1 MIIWVGRSIASP
13 SLFEKSP
20 LEPGNTAASWPAQ
33 EATRGEPRVRG
44 RSAAIADEGGIARG
58 SLSERK
64 GEHGQALGLSNL
76 GSGQHPR
83 DRGSFSDPST
93 FSLTPSHL
101 ELACAE
107 RPSFLLPVL
116 PIHAPI
122 TPEHYPTSREQG
134 RGRTTMVHHQ
144 TLHASTVLAKDLDLR
159 YLLTASASR
168 DWDGD

>member
-1 MIIWVGRSIASP
+1 MITWVGRSIASP
-13 SLFEKSP
+13 SFFEKSP

-33 EATRGEPRVRG
+33 EATRGKPRVRG

-58 SLSERK
+58 SLTERE
-64 GEHGQALGLSNL
+64 GEHGQVLGLSNL

-107 RPSFLLPVL
+107 RPIFLLPVL
-116 PIHAPI
+116 AIRAVSVRLSPLIV
-122 TPEHYPTSREQG
+122 SRSVVS
-134 RGRTTMVHHQ
+134 RGEAERPWCTIRPCTLQRCSLTT
-144 TLHASTVLAKDLDLR
+144 
-159 YLLTASASR
+159 
-168 DWDGD
+168 WF

>member
-1 MIIWVGRSIASP
+1 MSP
-13 SLFEKSP
+13 SFFAKSP

-44 RSAAIADEGGIARG
+44 RSAAIADEGGISRG
-58 SLSERK
+58 SLNERK
-64 GEHGQALGLSNL
+64 GEHGQALGLRNL

-107 RPSFLLPVL
+107 RPSFLLPKL
-116 PIHAPI
+116 TIHAPI

-134 RGRTTMVHHQ
+134 RGRTTIVHQQ
-144 TLHASTVLAKDLDLR
+144 TLHASTVLAEELDL
-159 YLLTASASR
+159 
-168 DWDGD
+168 